1 MKYKWI
7 VKNAYINFKLNN
19 LYMLINPSHKIYL
32 KKDMCYCFEIYIKYR
47 IFNNCILVCDML
59 DNWWKLI
66 SSTLHLDKSHI
77 KYNYLSNTF
86 IVSDFEL
93 GIKLES
99 NLLTKFN
106 FEFYNGLILNQLS
119 ITNGLSLKRENYNKS
134 LKFSNCKFNK
144 EFCIARINISKQIV
158 FENIYFLENVFIE
171 WVNFNENSCLRF
183 FKCNFKKQC
192 NFKYN
197 IFYNEIDFLD
207 IYAKELILEQNIF
220 NKFLYIQ
227 NSTINNINL
236 WKNKFKNRCYFMD
249 SVFGNKNN
257 ENIKLNFSNAHFE
270 DNAYFNNSEF
280 YSYADFHECEFDD
293 IACFYG
299 VKFYKAPNFS
309 ACYFKEPKAVN
320 LINVDIDKL
329 DFKSVEKYIE
339 DNYKDESYKNETKG
353 IQDEKEIFK
362 IQNEYRL
369 RYAKNL
375 KDSFRVIKD
384 VLITQNNT
392 LEAQEWHKL
401 ELYAKEKELEIQLSK
416 NKNDNLKK
424 ESKNQVYN
432 PKDYEKFNYSKIIS
446 LIIFLLKTIGYLSV
460 NILIIIELVLVA
472 PFFTIMFYC
481 VYVVFFIY
489 KILTFI
495 LKSFYPLDINKFII
509 FWRIKFNKIKR
520 KLIVSGRKM
529 LDFTL
534 WFDCVLLQVYRNT
547 SNHHTNFLKI
557 LNFTILMISLY
568 AFMGFV
574 FSKTINFISSFN
586 SVSIII
592 ANYFIL
598 FALIMVFF
606 NVKRQLYQQ
615 GSILFFGIFGI
626 FIILMMSFLLPV
638 YIPTFCFLVYFAS
651 ILFFYLLFLCEIK
664 LFVFILRL
672 VAYGCLIVVIILKPQ
687 LINPFVGIFS
697 SDKLYESQF
706 EKSLNDLNASAI
718 VNLASI
724 LQNDFNLHLKDQNIS
739 FTELNSAK
747 ALIMAN
753 KEKLKEI
760 LSKVYNDKYESDY
773 KKVLNELENN
783 TSNVKNIIEEIDNKN
798 NNSVVSAQL
807 NKFLKL
813 NFSQEIDIL
822 YAIKSNFSISEKLSP
837 EQMALFDQKDSQ
849 DKLKSVLALLKFKS
863 SFEGILKIINQDEIT
878 ENTIKSTGV
887 LYGIILLLCIFSLQK
902 TARKNSIVPS

>member
-1 MKYKWI
+1 
-7 VKNAYINFKLNN
+7 N
-19 LYMLINPSHKIYL
+19 SHKIAFCNGI
-32 KKDMCYCFEIYIKYR
+32 DFA
-47 IFNNCILVCDML
+47 NCIFEDDVNFKRFVSGTPLP
-59 DNWWKLI
+59 DN
-66 SSTLHLDKSHI
+66 
-77 KYNYLSNTF
+77 KY
-86 IVSDFEL
+86 
-93 GIKLES
+93 
-99 NLLTKFN
+99 
-106 FEFYNGLILNQLS
+106 YNNERDTI
-119 ITNGLSLKRENYNKS
+119 
-134 LKFSNCKFNK
+134 
-144 EFCIARINISKQIV
+144 
-158 FENIYFLENVFIE
+158 FEN
-171 WVNFNENSCLRF
+171 C
-183 FKCNFKKQC
+183 
-192 NFKYN
+192 
-197 IFYNEIDFLD
+197 
-207 IYAKELILEQNIF
+207 IF
-220 NKFLYIQ
+220 NK
-227 NSTINNINL
+227 
-236 WKNKFKNRCYFMD
+236 R
-249 SVFGNKNN
+249 V
-257 ENIKLNFSNAHFE
+257 
-270 DNAYFNNSEF
+270 
-280 YSYADFHECEFDD
+280 DFHNSKFVNSVYFTNSHFKDYVDFHACEFNK

-299 VKFYKAPNFS
+299 VTFDKAPNFS

-339 DNYKDESYKNETKG
+339 DNY
-353 IQDEKEIFK
+353 QDETCENKQEITEEQRNNNCK
-362 IQNEYRL
+362 L
-369 RYAKNL
+369 KCAKHL

-432 PKDYEKFNYSKIIS
+432 PKDYEKFNYSKIIP
-446 LIIFLLKTIGYLSV
+446 LIIFLLKIIGHLSV
-460 NILIIIELVLVA
+460 NILIFVELVLVA

-534 WFDCVLLQVYRNT
+534 WSDCVLLQVYRNT

-574 FSKTINFISSFN
+574 FSKTINFILSFN

-592 ANYFIL
+592 ASYIIL
-598 FALIMVFF
+598 LVFALMLV
-606 NVKRQLYQQ
+606 NVKKQLYQY
-615 GSILFFGIFGI
+615 GVILIFMLCGAFTISMILF
-626 FIILMMSFLLPV
+626 LSSE
-638 YIPTFCFLVYFAS
+638 YISIFCFLIYFLGVL
-651 ILFFYLLFLCEIK
+651 IFYLFFICKIK
-664 LFVFILRL
+664 LFIFLVRFFAYMIFI
-672 VAYGCLIVVIILKPQ
+672 ATIITKPQ
-687 LINPFVGIFS
+687 FINPFTGVFS

-747 ALIMAN
+747 ALIIAN
-753 KEKLKEI
+753 KENL
-760 LSKVYNDKYESDY
+760 
-773 KKVLNELENN
+773 
-783 TSNVKNIIEEIDNKN
+783 
-798 NNSVVSAQL
+798 
-807 NKFLKL
+807 LKL
-813 NFSQEIDIL
+813 NDANLNITKEVL
-822 YAIKSNFSISEKLSP
+822 GEKYTEL
-837 EQMALFDQKDSQ
+837 
-849 DKLKSVLALLKFKS
+849 
-863 SFEGILKIINQDEIT
+863 LKIINQDKIT
-878 ENTIKSTGV
+878 ENTIKSTSV
-887 LYGIILLLCIFSLQK
+887 LYSIILLLCIFSLQK

>member
-1 MKYKWI
+1 CEIAGDTTSISLSELENLKNSYGYEGKNYKSI
-7 VKNAYINFKLNN
+7 FKKEVYINYSCLERIVFSNCEFKSKISLHKIDN
-19 LYMLINPSHKIYL
+19 SHKIAFCNGI
-32 KKDMCYCFEIYIKYR
+32 DFA
-47 IFNNCILVCDML
+47 NCIFEDDVNFKRFVSGTPLP
-59 DNWWKLI
+59 DN
-66 SSTLHLDKSHI
+66 
-77 KYNYLSNTF
+77 KY
-86 IVSDFEL
+86 
-93 GIKLES
+93 
-99 NLLTKFN
+99 
-106 FEFYNGLILNQLS
+106 YNNERDTI
-119 ITNGLSLKRENYNKS
+119 
-134 LKFSNCKFNK
+134 
-144 EFCIARINISKQIV
+144 
-158 FENIYFLENVFIE
+158 FEN
-171 WVNFNENSCLRF
+171 C
-183 FKCNFKKQC
+183 
-192 NFKYN
+192 
-197 IFYNEIDFLD
+197 
-207 IYAKELILEQNIF
+207 IF
-220 NKFLYIQ
+220 NK
-227 NSTINNINL
+227 
-236 WKNKFKNRCYFMD
+236 R
-249 SVFGNKNN
+249 V
-257 ENIKLNFSNAHFE
+257 
-270 DNAYFNNSEF
+270 
-280 YSYADFHECEFDD
+280 DFHNSKFVNSVYFTNSHFKDYVDFHACEFNK

-299 VKFYKAPNFS
+299 VTFDKAPNFS

-339 DNYKDESYKNETKG
+339 DNY
-353 IQDEKEIFK
+353 QDETCENKQEITEEQRNNNCK
-362 IQNEYRL
+362 L
-369 RYAKNL
+369 KCAKHL

-432 PKDYEKFNYSKIIS
+432 PKDYEKFNYSKIIP
-446 LIIFLLKTIGYLSV
+446 LIIFLLKIIGHLSV
-460 NILIIIELVLVA
+460 NILIFVELVLVA

-534 WFDCVLLQVYRNT
+534 WSDCVLLQVYRNT

-574 FSKTINFISSFN
+574 FSKTINFILSFN

-592 ANYFIL
+592 ASYIIL
-598 FALIMVFF
+598 LVFALMLV
-606 NVKRQLYQQ
+606 NVKKQLYQY
-615 GSILFFGIFGI
+615 GVILIFMLCGAFTISMILF
-626 FIILMMSFLLPV
+626 LSSE
-638 YIPTFCFLVYFAS
+638 YISIFCFLIYFLGVL
-651 ILFFYLLFLCEIK
+651 IFYLFFICKIK
-664 LFVFILRL
+664 LFIFLVRFFAYMIFI
-672 VAYGCLIVVIILKPQ
+672 ATIITKPQ
-687 LINPFVGIFS
+687 FINPFTGVFS

-747 ALIMAN
+747 ALIIAN
-753 KEKLKEI
+753 KENL
-760 LSKVYNDKYESDY
+760 
-773 KKVLNELENN
+773 
-783 TSNVKNIIEEIDNKN
+783 
-798 NNSVVSAQL
+798 
-807 NKFLKL
+807 LKL
-813 NFSQEIDIL
+813 NDANLNITKEVL
-822 YAIKSNFSISEKLSP
+822 GEKYTEL
-837 EQMALFDQKDSQ
+837 
-849 DKLKSVLALLKFKS
+849 
-863 SFEGILKIINQDEIT
+863 LKIINQDKIT
-878 ENTIKSTGV
+878 ENTIKSTSV
-887 LYGIILLLCIFSLQK
+887 LYSIILLLCIFSLQK

>member
-1 MKYKWI
+1 MERNIHNIELEIPNSGIFIMGLENENLIISLDLAKFECKKKLNAGELAKPLHPYIIYEVLEKNNKNNFNDVKIIDKIEDENNIIYYFNFRLILKENEDNKNKEALKTLSFMQNFIPAYFFSYQIIGDSKAIPKNVLEYLKNRYGYEGKNYKSIFKKEVYINCNCFERLNFSHCEFESKVSLRFLKDNKYK
-7 VKNAYINFKLNN
+7 
-19 LYMLINPSHKIYL
+19 
-32 KKDMCYCFEIYIKYR
+32 
-47 IFNNCILVCDML
+47 
-59 DNWWKLI
+59 
-66 SSTLHLDKSHI
+66 
-77 KYNYLSNTF
+77 
-86 IVSDFEL
+86 
-93 GIKLES
+93 
-99 NLLTKFN
+99 
-106 FEFYNGLILNQLS
+106 EFHNGVD
-119 ITNGLSLKRENYNKS
+119 
-134 LKFSNCKFNK
+134 FSNCIFKNEVDFSYFASGTPLPDNK
-144 EFCIARINISKQIV
+144 YYNNAQNTLFKDCIFENKVDFHNSKITN
-158 FENIYFLENVFIE
+158 NIYFN
-171 WVNFNENSCLRF
+171 
-183 FKCNFKKQC
+183 
-192 NFKYN
+192 
-197 IFYNEIDFLD
+197 
-207 IYAKELILEQNIF
+207 
-220 NKFLYIQ
+220 
-227 NSTINNINL
+227 
-236 WKNKFKNRCYFMD
+236 
-249 SVFGNKNN
+249 
-257 ENIKLNFSNAHFE
+257 NAHFK
-270 DNAYFNNSEF
+270 DYV
-280 YSYADFHECEFDD
+280 DFHECEFEKT
-293 IACFYG
+293 ASFYG
-299 VKFYKAPNFS
+299 VRFEKVPNFS

-320 LINVDIDKL
+320 LTNVNIDKL
-329 DFKSVEKYIE
+329 DFKSLEQYIE

-362 IQNEYRL
+362 IQNEHQL

-384 VLITQNNT
+384 VLITQNNK
-392 LEAQEWHKL
+392 LEVQEWHKL

-432 PKDYEKFNYSKIIS
+432 PKDYEKFNYSKIIP
-446 LIIFLLKTIGYLSV
+446 LIIFLLKIIGHLSV
-460 NILIIIELVLVA
+460 NILIFVELVLVA

-495 LKSFYPLDINKFII
+495 LKPFYPLDINKFII

-534 WFDCVLLQVYRNT
+534 WSDCVLLQVYRNT

-574 FSKTINFISSFN
+574 FSKTINFILSLN

-592 ANYFIL
+592 ASYIIL
-598 FALIMVFF
+598 LVFALMLV
-606 NVKRQLYQQ
+606 NVKKQLYQYAVILIFMLC
-615 GSILFFGIFGI
+615 GAFTISMILF
-626 FIILMMSFLLPV
+626 LSSE
-638 YIPTFCFLVYFAS
+638 YISIFCFLIYFLGVL
-651 ILFFYLLFLCEIK
+651 IFYLFFICKIK
-664 LFVFILRL
+664 LFIFLVRFFAYMIFI
-672 VAYGCLIVVIILKPQ
+672 ATIITKPQ
-687 LINPFVGIFS
+687 FINPFTGVFS

-747 ALIMAN
+747 ALIIAN

-760 LSKVYNDKYESDY
+760 LSKVYNDKYVSDY

-902 TARKNSIVPS
+902 TARKNSIVLS

>member
-1 MKYKWI
+1 FCCFSCEIAGDTTSISLSELENLKNSYGYEGKNYKSI
-7 VKNAYINFKLNN
+7 FKKEVYINYSCLERIVFSNCEFKSKISLHKIDN
-19 LYMLINPSHKIYL
+19 SHKIAFCNGI
-32 KKDMCYCFEIYIKYR
+32 DFA
-47 IFNNCILVCDML
+47 NCIFEDDVNFKRFVSGTPLP
-59 DNWWKLI
+59 DN
-66 SSTLHLDKSHI
+66 
-77 KYNYLSNTF
+77 KY
-86 IVSDFEL
+86 
-93 GIKLES
+93 
-99 NLLTKFN
+99 
-106 FEFYNGLILNQLS
+106 YNNERDTI
-119 ITNGLSLKRENYNKS
+119 
-134 LKFSNCKFNK
+134 
-144 EFCIARINISKQIV
+144 
-158 FENIYFLENVFIE
+158 FEN
-171 WVNFNENSCLRF
+171 C
-183 FKCNFKKQC
+183 
-192 NFKYN
+192 
-197 IFYNEIDFLD
+197 
-207 IYAKELILEQNIF
+207 IF
-220 NKFLYIQ
+220 NK
-227 NSTINNINL
+227 
-236 WKNKFKNRCYFMD
+236 R
-249 SVFGNKNN
+249 V
-257 ENIKLNFSNAHFE
+257 
-270 DNAYFNNSEF
+270 
-280 YSYADFHECEFDD
+280 DFHNSKFVNSVYFTNSHFKDYVDFHACEFNK

-299 VKFYKAPNFS
+299 VTFDKAPNFS

-339 DNYKDESYKNETKG
+339 DNY
-353 IQDEKEIFK
+353 QDETCENKQEITEEQRNNNCK
-362 IQNEYRL
+362 L
-369 RYAKNL
+369 KCAKHL

-432 PKDYEKFNYSKIIS
+432 PKDYEKFNYSKIIP
-446 LIIFLLKTIGYLSV
+446 LIIFLLKIIGHLSV
-460 NILIIIELVLVA
+460 NILIFVELVLVA

-534 WFDCVLLQVYRNT
+534 WSDCVLLQVYRNT

-574 FSKTINFISSFN
+574 FSKTINFILSFN

-592 ANYFIL
+592 ASYIIL
-598 FALIMVFF
+598 LVFALMLV
-606 NVKRQLYQQ
+606 NVKKQLYQY
-615 GSILFFGIFGI
+615 GVILIFMLCGAFTISMILF
-626 FIILMMSFLLPV
+626 LSSE
-638 YIPTFCFLVYFAS
+638 YISIFCFLIYFLGVL
-651 ILFFYLLFLCEIK
+651 IFYLFFICKIK
-664 LFVFILRL
+664 LFIFLVRFFAYMIFI
-672 VAYGCLIVVIILKPQ
+672 ATIITKPQ
-687 LINPFVGIFS
+687 FINPFTGVFS

-747 ALIMAN
+747 ALIIAN
-753 KEKLKEI
+753 KENL
-760 LSKVYNDKYESDY
+760 
-773 KKVLNELENN
+773 
-783 TSNVKNIIEEIDNKN
+783 
-798 NNSVVSAQL
+798 
-807 NKFLKL
+807 LKL
-813 NFSQEIDIL
+813 NDANLNITKEVL
-822 YAIKSNFSISEKLSP
+822 GEKYTEL
-837 EQMALFDQKDSQ
+837 
-849 DKLKSVLALLKFKS
+849 
-863 SFEGILKIINQDEIT
+863 LKIINQDKIT
-878 ENTIKSTGV
+878 ENTIKSTSV
-887 LYGIILLLCIFSLQK
+887 LYSIILLLCIFSLQK

>member
-1 MKYKWI
+1 MERNIHNIELEIPNSGIFIMGLENENLIISLDLAKFECKKKLNAGELAKPLHPYIIYEVLEKNNKNNFNDVKIIDKIEDENNIIYYFNFRLILKENEDNKNKEALKTLSFMQNFIPAYFFSYQIIGDSKAIPKNVLEHLKNRYGYEGKNYKSIFKKEVYINCNCFERLNFSHCEFESKVSLRFLKDNKYK
-7 VKNAYINFKLNN
+7 
-19 LYMLINPSHKIYL
+19 
-32 KKDMCYCFEIYIKYR
+32 
-47 IFNNCILVCDML
+47 
-59 DNWWKLI
+59 
-66 SSTLHLDKSHI
+66 
-77 KYNYLSNTF
+77 
-86 IVSDFEL
+86 
-93 GIKLES
+93 
-99 NLLTKFN
+99 
-106 FEFYNGLILNQLS
+106 EFHNGVD
-119 ITNGLSLKRENYNKS
+119 
-134 LKFSNCKFNK
+134 FSNCIFKNEVDFSYFASGTPLPDNK
-144 EFCIARINISKQIV
+144 YYNNAQNTLFKDCIFENKVDFHNSKITN
-158 FENIYFLENVFIE
+158 NIYFN
-171 WVNFNENSCLRF
+171 
-183 FKCNFKKQC
+183 
-192 NFKYN
+192 
-197 IFYNEIDFLD
+197 
-207 IYAKELILEQNIF
+207 
-220 NKFLYIQ
+220 
-227 NSTINNINL
+227 
-236 WKNKFKNRCYFMD
+236 
-249 SVFGNKNN
+249 
-257 ENIKLNFSNAHFE
+257 NAHFK
-270 DNAYFNNSEF
+270 DYV
-280 YSYADFHECEFDD
+280 DFHECEFEKT
-293 IACFYG
+293 ASFYG
-299 VKFYKAPNFS
+299 VRFEKVPNFS

-320 LINVDIDKL
+320 LTNVNIDKL
-329 DFKSVEKYIE
+329 DFKSLEQYIE

-362 IQNEYRL
+362 IQNEHQL

-384 VLITQNNT
+384 VLITQNNK
-392 LEAQEWHKL
+392 LEVQEWHKL

-432 PKDYEKFNYSKIIS
+432 PKDYEKFNYSKIIP
-446 LIIFLLKTIGYLSV
+446 LIIFLLKIIGHLSV
-460 NILIIIELVLVA
+460 NILIFVELVLVA

-495 LKSFYPLDINKFII
+495 LKPFYPLDINKFII

-534 WFDCVLLQVYRNT
+534 WSDCVLLQVYRNT

-574 FSKTINFISSFN
+574 FSKTINFILSLN

-592 ANYFIL
+592 ASYIIL
-598 FALIMVFF
+598 LVFALMLV
-606 NVKRQLYQQ
+606 NVKKQLYQYAVILIFMLC
-615 GSILFFGIFGI
+615 GAFTISMILF
-626 FIILMMSFLLPV
+626 LSSE
-638 YIPTFCFLVYFAS
+638 YISIFCFLIYFLGVL
-651 ILFFYLLFLCEIK
+651 IFYLFFICKIK
-664 LFVFILRL
+664 LFIFLVRFFAYMIFI
-672 VAYGCLIVVIILKPQ
+672 ATIITKPQ
-687 LINPFVGIFS
+687 FINPFTGVFS

-747 ALIMAN
+747 ALIIAN

-760 LSKVYNDKYESDY
+760 LSKVYNDKYVSDY

>member
-1 MKYKWI
+1 MDLVSSFLSK
-7 VKNAYINFKLNN
+7 KNINNEEDIKFENYIKGEAKLNSEKQYIIESSCCFDGNKDNFKRHYDENKILEIHLNN
-19 LYMLINPSHKIYL
+19 MLFEQDLVFDNVKKLSLIINDNVKFNKLFI
-32 KKDMCYCFEIYIKYR
+32 
-47 IFNNCILVCDML
+47 NNCSELYLQFNGRVEVID
-59 DNWWKLI
+59 KI
-66 SSTLHLDKSHI
+66 SINDCKFKQISINNHI
-77 KYNYLSNTF
+77 DGNIEFQKCEFNDFNLYGFSNATIKGTF
-86 IVSDFEL
+86 TFDFCE
-93 GIKLES
+93 IKEKV
-99 NLLTKFN
+99 NFMN
-106 FEFYNGLILNQLS
+106 FEF
-119 ITNGLSLKRENYNKS
+119 ENKVS
-134 LKFSNCKFNK
+134 
-144 EFCIARINISKQIV
+144 
-158 FENIYFLENVFIE
+158 
-171 WVNFNENSCLRF
+171 
-183 FKCNFKKQC
+183 FKM
-192 NFKYN
+192 
-197 IFYNEIDFLD
+197 
-207 IYAKELILEQNIF
+207 
-220 NKFLYIQ
+220 
-227 NSTINNINL
+227 S
-236 WKNKFKNRCYFMD
+236 KFK
-249 SVFGNKNN
+249 
-257 ENIKLNFSNAHFE
+257 
-270 DNAYFNNSEF
+270 DNVYFNNSHF
-280 YSYADFHECEFDD
+280 KDYVDFHECEFEK

-299 VKFYKAPNFS
+299 VKFYKTPNFS

-339 DNYKDESYKNETKG
+339 DNYQDESYKNEHK
-353 IQDEKEIFK
+353 
-362 IQNEYRL
+362 L

-401 ELYAKEKELEIQLSK
+401 ELYAKEKELEIQLGGDNKDSIK
-416 NKNDNLKK
+416 NIQKIKK
-424 ESKNQVYN
+424 SVIKKPSNN
-432 PKDYEKFNYSKIIS
+432 PSNILAKIQSLSDKYIKICDFVVCFIMLIGRSIFGFLLSIIEIFCNVIKSICKIIQ
-446 LIIFLLKTIGYLSV
+446 IILSC
-460 NILIIIELVLVA
+460 IFCIASIDR
-472 PFFTIMFYC
+472 
-481 VYVVFFIY
+481 
-489 KILTFI
+489 I
-495 LKSFYPLDINKFII
+495 LKLEYLKFY
-509 FWRIKFNKIKR
+509 RKISSLGKT
-520 KLIVSGRKM
+520 M

-557 LNFTILMISLY
+557 LNFTILMISSY
-568 AFMGFV
+568 AIFGLLFLNNMDFILSFGPM
-574 FSKTINFISSFN
+574 TIAAMNYIVLLMLLIIFIS
-586 SVSIII
+586 
-592 ANYFIL
+592 L
-598 FALIMVFF
+598 T
-606 NVKRQLYQQ
+606 RQLYQH
-615 GSILFFGIFGI
+615 GAILLFLIYGL
-626 FIILMMSFLLPV
+626 FIISIVSFLSPI
-638 YIPTFCFLVYFAS
+638 YIPAFYFLIYFVG
-651 ILFFYLLFLCEIK
+651 ILISYLLFICKIK
-664 LFVFILRL
+664 LFVFISRL
-672 VAYGCLIVVIILKPQ
+672 FAYICLIGVVILKPQ

-697 SDKLYESQF
+697 SDKLYESKF
-706 EKSLNDLNASAI
+706 EKRLNDLNTSAI

-747 ALIMAN
+747 ALIIAN

-760 LSKVYNDKYESDY
+760 LSKVYNDKYVSDY

-813 NFSQEIDIL
+813 NFNQEIDIL

>member
-1 MKYKWI
+1 AGDTTSISLSELENLKNSYGYEGKNYKSI
-7 VKNAYINFKLNN
+7 FKKEVYINYSCLERIVFSNCEFKSKISLHKIDN
-19 LYMLINPSHKIYL
+19 SHKIAFCNGI
-32 KKDMCYCFEIYIKYR
+32 DFA
-47 IFNNCILVCDML
+47 NCIFEDDVNFKRLL
-59 DNWWKLI
+59 SGTPLPDN
-66 SSTLHLDKSHI
+66 
-77 KYNYLSNTF
+77 KY
-86 IVSDFEL
+86 
-93 GIKLES
+93 
-99 NLLTKFN
+99 
-106 FEFYNGLILNQLS
+106 YNNERDTI
-119 ITNGLSLKRENYNKS
+119 
-134 LKFSNCKFNK
+134 
-144 EFCIARINISKQIV
+144 
-158 FENIYFLENVFIE
+158 FEN
-171 WVNFNENSCLRF
+171 C
-183 FKCNFKKQC
+183 
-192 NFKYN
+192 
-197 IFYNEIDFLD
+197 
-207 IYAKELILEQNIF
+207 IF
-220 NKFLYIQ
+220 NK
-227 NSTINNINL
+227 
-236 WKNKFKNRCYFMD
+236 R
-249 SVFGNKNN
+249 V
-257 ENIKLNFSNAHFE
+257 
-270 DNAYFNNSEF
+270 
-280 YSYADFHECEFDD
+280 DFHNSKFVNSVYFTNSHFKDYVDFHACEFNK

-299 VKFYKAPNFS
+299 VTFDKAPNFS

-339 DNYKDESYKNETKG
+339 DNY
-353 IQDEKEIFK
+353 QDETCENKQEITEEQRNNNCK
-362 IQNEYRL
+362 L
-369 RYAKNL
+369 KCAKHL

-432 PKDYEKFNYSKIIS
+432 PKDYEKFNYSKIIP
-446 LIIFLLKTIGYLSV
+446 LIIFLLKIIGHLSV
-460 NILIIIELVLVA
+460 NILIFVELVLVA

-534 WFDCVLLQVYRNT
+534 WSDCVLLQVYRNT

-574 FSKTINFISSFN
+574 FSKTINFILSFN

-592 ANYFIL
+592 ASYIIL
-598 FALIMVFF
+598 LVFALMLV
-606 NVKRQLYQQ
+606 NVKKQLYQY
-615 GSILFFGIFGI
+615 GVILIFMLCGAFTISMILF
-626 FIILMMSFLLPV
+626 LSSE
-638 YIPTFCFLVYFAS
+638 YISIFCFLIYFLGVL
-651 ILFFYLLFLCEIK
+651 IFYLFFICKIK
-664 LFVFILRL
+664 LFIFLVRFFAYMIFI
-672 VAYGCLIVVIILKPQ
+672 ATIITKPQ
-687 LINPFVGIFS
+687 FINPFTGVFS

-747 ALIMAN
+747 ALIIAN
-753 KEKLKEI
+753 KENL
-760 LSKVYNDKYESDY
+760 
-773 KKVLNELENN
+773 
-783 TSNVKNIIEEIDNKN
+783 
-798 NNSVVSAQL
+798 
-807 NKFLKL
+807 LKL
-813 NFSQEIDIL
+813 NDANLNITKEVL
-822 YAIKSNFSISEKLSP
+822 GEKYTEL
-837 EQMALFDQKDSQ
+837 
-849 DKLKSVLALLKFKS
+849 
-863 SFEGILKIINQDEIT
+863 LKIINQDKIT
-878 ENTIKSTGV
+878 ENTIKSTSV
-887 LYGIILLLCIFSLQK
+887 LYSIILLLCIFSLQK

>member
-1 MKYKWI
+1 LENLKNSYGYEGKNYKSI
-7 VKNAYINFKLNN
+7 FKKEVYINYSCLERIVFSNCEFKSKISLHKIDN
-19 LYMLINPSHKIYL
+19 SHKIAFCNGI
-32 KKDMCYCFEIYIKYR
+32 DFA
-47 IFNNCILVCDML
+47 NCIFEDDVNFKRFVSGTPLP
-59 DNWWKLI
+59 DN
-66 SSTLHLDKSHI
+66 
-77 KYNYLSNTF
+77 KY
-86 IVSDFEL
+86 
-93 GIKLES
+93 
-99 NLLTKFN
+99 
-106 FEFYNGLILNQLS
+106 YNNERDTI
-119 ITNGLSLKRENYNKS
+119 
-134 LKFSNCKFNK
+134 
-144 EFCIARINISKQIV
+144 
-158 FENIYFLENVFIE
+158 FEN
-171 WVNFNENSCLRF
+171 C
-183 FKCNFKKQC
+183 
-192 NFKYN
+192 
-197 IFYNEIDFLD
+197 
-207 IYAKELILEQNIF
+207 IF
-220 NKFLYIQ
+220 NK
-227 NSTINNINL
+227 
-236 WKNKFKNRCYFMD
+236 R
-249 SVFGNKNN
+249 V
-257 ENIKLNFSNAHFE
+257 
-270 DNAYFNNSEF
+270 
-280 YSYADFHECEFDD
+280 DFHNSKFVNSVYFTNSHFKDYVDFHACEFNK

-299 VKFYKAPNFS
+299 VTFDKAPNFS

-339 DNYKDESYKNETKG
+339 DNY
-353 IQDEKEIFK
+353 QDETCENKQEITEEQRNNNCK
-362 IQNEYRL
+362 L
-369 RYAKNL
+369 KCAKHL

-432 PKDYEKFNYSKIIS
+432 PKDYEKFNYSKIIP
-446 LIIFLLKTIGYLSV
+446 LIIFLLKIIGHLSV
-460 NILIIIELVLVA
+460 NILIFVELVLVA

-534 WFDCVLLQVYRNT
+534 WSDCVLLQVYRNT

-574 FSKTINFISSFN
+574 FSKTINFILSFN

-592 ANYFIL
+592 ASYIIL
-598 FALIMVFF
+598 LVFALMLV
-606 NVKRQLYQQ
+606 NVKKQLYQY
-615 GSILFFGIFGI
+615 GVILIFMLCGAFTISMILF
-626 FIILMMSFLLPV
+626 LSSE
-638 YIPTFCFLVYFAS
+638 YISIFCFLIYFLGVL
-651 ILFFYLLFLCEIK
+651 IFYLFFICKIK
-664 LFVFILRL
+664 LFIFLVRFFAYMIFI
-672 VAYGCLIVVIILKPQ
+672 ATIITKPQ
-687 LINPFVGIFS
+687 FINPFTGVFS

-747 ALIMAN
+747 ALIIAN
-753 KEKLKEI
+753 KENL
-760 LSKVYNDKYESDY
+760 
-773 KKVLNELENN
+773 
-783 TSNVKNIIEEIDNKN
+783 
-798 NNSVVSAQL
+798 
-807 NKFLKL
+807 LKL
-813 NFSQEIDIL
+813 NDANLNITKEVL
-822 YAIKSNFSISEKLSP
+822 GEKYTEL
-837 EQMALFDQKDSQ
+837 
-849 DKLKSVLALLKFKS
+849 
-863 SFEGILKIINQDEIT
+863 LKIINQDKIT
-878 ENTIKSTGV
+878 ENTIKSTSV
-887 LYGIILLLCIFSLQK
+887 LYSIILLLCIFSLQK

>member
-1 MKYKWI
+1 MEEKIKQAI
-7 VKNAYINFKLNN
+7 ENIAKNLEVHKEYIRFDNTEQIYIIEDYLDN
-19 LYMLINPSHKIYL
+19 KIIEI
-32 KKDMCYCFEIYIKYR
+32 KKDIK
-47 IFNNCILVCDML
+47 F
-59 DNWWKLI
+59 DNLM
-66 SSTLHLDKSHI
+66 D
-77 KYNYLSNTF
+77 YP
-86 IVSDFEL
+86 
-93 GIKLES
+93 
-99 NLLTKFN
+99 
-106 FEFYNGLILNQLS
+106 
-119 ITNGLSLKRENYNKS
+119 
-134 LKFSNCKFNK
+134 LKFSYCN
-144 EFCIARINISKQIV
+144 
-158 FENIYFLENVFIE
+158 FLETVIGWNKTFKEKIIFKEVVFCKV
-171 WVNFNENSCLRF
+171 VNFSFSIFDKNINFSNVKFEDKLYFEKCQFKEKFEF
-183 FKCNFKKQC
+183 FG
-192 NFKYN
+192 
-197 IFYNEIDFLD
+197 
-207 IYAKELILEQNIF
+207 
-220 NKFLYIQ
+220 
-227 NSTINNINL
+227 INNLKVEFNNSLFEKEVYFGKEIND
-236 WKNKFKNRCYFMD
+236 KNIEKSNSFGSCSFEYANFSNCYFKNEVYF
-249 SVFGNKNN
+249 KNN
-257 ENIKLNFSNAHFE
+257 EFKQVFFRNSKFN
-270 DNAYFNNSEF
+270 DNVYFNNSVF
-280 YSYADFHECEFDD
+280 KDYTDFHECEFEKT
-293 IACFYG
+293 ACFYG
-299 VKFYKAPNFS
+299 VRFDKAPNFS

-329 DFKSVEKYIE
+329 DFKSLEQYIKDKY
-339 DNYKDESYKNETKG
+339 
-353 IQDEKEIFK
+353 QDETCENKQEITEEQRNNNCK
-362 IQNEYRL
+362 L
-369 RYAKNL
+369 KCAKHL

-384 VLITQNNT
+384 ILITQNNT

-401 ELYAKEKELEIQLSK
+401 ELYVKEKELEIQLGGDNKDSIRNNRKIKKLQIKKNNYEVNMFSK
-416 NKNDNLKK
+416 F
-424 ESKNQVYN
+424 
-432 PKDYEKFNYSKIIS
+432 KDLGDIYVKICDFVVCFIMLIGRSIFGFLLSIIEIFCNVIKSICKIIQ
-446 LIIFLLKTIGYLSV
+446 IILSC
-460 NILIIIELVLVA
+460 IFCITSIDR
-472 PFFTIMFYC
+472 
-481 VYVVFFIY
+481 
-489 KILTFI
+489 I
-495 LKSFYPLDINKFII
+495 LKLEYLKFY
-509 FWRIKFNKIKR
+509 RKISSLGKT
-520 KLIVSGRKM
+520 M

-534 WFDCVLLQVYRNT
+534 WFDCILLQVYRNT

-615 GSILFFGIFGI
+615 GGILFFGIFGI

-672 VAYGCLIVVIILKPQ
+672 VAYGCLVVVIILKPQ
-687 LINPFVGIFS
+687 FINPFTGVFL

-706 EKSLNDLNASAI
+706 EKSLNDLNTSAI
-718 VNLASI
+718 INLASI

-747 ALIMAN
+747 ALIIAN

-760 LSKVYNDKYESDY
+760 LKVYDDKYESDY

-783 TSNVKNIIEEIDNKN
+783 TSNLKNIIEEIDNKN

-822 YAIKSNFSISEKLSP
+822 YMIKSNFSISEKLSP

-878 ENTIKSTGV
+878 ENTIKSTSV